1 MVRSYR
7 PPWIGELPTH
17 NELTHVR
24 LSLLLRELSPTVHGG
39 GAMPQNPA
47 PVTTIKK
54 ISKVTPITPS
64 VLYKMMEFCFFLS
77 SFIFPFF
84 FPPDFLLN
92 SPFDPF
98 QILFVSKENHFCV
111 FPVSGYRITSTRVL
125 CLGPGA
131 HLAPRNG
138 TYQFLSSQSLPYLWL
153 GGGYPS
159 ISV

>member
-1 MVRSYR
+1 M
-7 PPWIGELPTH
+7 
-17 NELTHVR
+17 
-24 LSLLLRELSPTVHGG
+24 
-39 GAMPQNPA
+39 
-47 PVTTIKK
+47 TTIKK
-54 ISKVTPITPS
+54 KIKMTLTTAS

-98 QILFVSKENHFCV
+98 QILFVSKEIISAFLPCGV
-111 FPVSGYRITSTRVL
+111 TVSQVPEYSIIL

-138 TYQFLSSQSLPYLWL
+138 SFPCYNRLFGIRGEKAPISSFRLITTIPYLWL
-153 GGGYPS
+153 GGGYPGV
-159 ISV
+159 SV